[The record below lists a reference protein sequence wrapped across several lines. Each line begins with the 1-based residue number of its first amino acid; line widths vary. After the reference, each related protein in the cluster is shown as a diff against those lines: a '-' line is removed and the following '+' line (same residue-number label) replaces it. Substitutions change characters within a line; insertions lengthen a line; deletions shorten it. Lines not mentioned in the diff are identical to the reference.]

1 MAGKTAEEHDLIEK
15 VSKAYAKT
23 AELKPG
29 ESQTMSICFPV
40 SELASYDEAQAAWVT
55 DEGTYRI
62 LVAASSADIRSELEL
77 DVKGSVR

>member
-1 MAGKTAEEHDLIEK
+1 
-15 VSKAYAKT
+15 
-23 AELKPG
+23 
-29 ESQTMSICFPV
+29 MSICFPV
-40 SELASYDEAQAAWVT
+40 SELASYDEDQAAWVT